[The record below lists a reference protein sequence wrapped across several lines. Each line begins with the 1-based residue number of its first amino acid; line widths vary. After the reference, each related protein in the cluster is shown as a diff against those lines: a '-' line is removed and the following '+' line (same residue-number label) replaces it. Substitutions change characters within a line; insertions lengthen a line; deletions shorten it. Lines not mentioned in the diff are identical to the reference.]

1 LKRTFFLIVVASL
14 VQHAATAQG
23 DFPET
28 GRQAIWQRAT
38 DLANDINVLSIAI
51 RPGDEDLETLAYLRL
66 ARGARILSAY
76 VTNGEATESDR
87 ADDLPPQIAAQLR
100 DEATQALRYLDGEA
114 YFLTLPDF
122 GAARDTASVR
132 RLWPI
137 DTLQKKLRA
146 LISQFRPDLIVLAH
160 DYAMGSTSPSQ
171 RVIADAVVAA
181 SQAVRREWAV
191 NYIVARTTRKAAMVP
206 VHSMHP
212 LWKKSYRA
220 IGREAQAHY
229 RTLSIQLQR
238 RLVEESPSY
247 VTIRPFSRSPRRI
260 DAGLPVATP
269 AALQATGR
277 KVRTLC
283 SLLLNQKTD
292 EMLARVRVTA
302 KKNIAEILERVE
314 RRLAQ
319 PLALTPVERKRLLKW
334 KGSLEDLRNAV
345 LGVQAHWTI
354 SDSIVTD
361 RQVIYLTVD
370 SLRGASTDGTTEIF
384 FANAQQGWII
394 NEDLHRRLPFNVGE
408 EFRLLSPQKLEYNY
422 PRVQYGLYRPTHDEV
437 FTFFII
443 HKAKSPEENFVYRG
457 HVPLKYAPRFIT
469 EVIPPIVRAVQGEQV
484 MIRLMNN
491 SRDGVQ
497 DTVAVVDSL
506 ATASRSAF
514 SLIGKGSTHEDTL
527 TLSWRTSPF
536 PSEFVSSVRIGEVQ
550 VSQFLVRNFSVE
562 VNAQKK
568 VAFVSP
574 WHRSS
579 LADALRR
586 IGVRSKAISA
596 AEFSDT
602 SCHGINVLVLDRRL
616 LTLQPEFASHEP
628 ALHRFLESGGHLV
641 VLSQDADAWNVTW
654 LGRMLRL
661 EKSSKIASDCPVA
674 LDTTHPLL
682 STPNKVSALDFD
694 NWLFSL
700 GRNTIRAASDAAV
713 EYPVTATCTD
723 TPLIASMQSGKGKIT
738 YVDLTLAPQWM
749 SVSPG
754 SLRLLANLV
763 AN

>member
-1 LKRTFFLIVVASL
+1 M
-14 VQHAATAQG
+14 QHAAAAQG
-23 DFPET
+23 YFPET
-28 GRQAIWQRAT
+28 GRQAIWQCAT

-51 RPGDEDLETLAYLRL
+51 RPGDEDLETLAYFRL
-66 ARGARILSAY
+66 ARGARIMSAY
-76 VTNGEATESDR
+76 VTNGEATDSDR
-87 ADDLPPQIAAQLR
+87 ADDLPPHIAAQLR

-122 GAARDTASVR
+122 GAVRDTASVR

-137 DTLQKKLRA
+137 DTLQKQLRA
-146 LISQFRPDLIVLAH
+146 LIGQFRPDLILLAH
-160 DYAMGSTSPSQ
+160 DYAMGSTSHRR
-171 RVIADAVVAA
+171 RVLEDVVVAA
-181 SQAVRREWAV
+181 SQSVKREWAV
-191 NYIVARTTRKAAMVP
+191 NYIATRSIGKAAMIP

-212 LWKKSYRA
+212 LWKKTYSA

-247 VTIRPFSRSPRRI
+247 VTIRPFFRSRSPRRI
-260 DAGLPVATP
+260 DAGLPVAAP
-269 AALQATGR
+269 VALQATGQ
-277 KVRTLC
+277 KVKTLC

-292 EMLARVRVTA
+292 EMLASVRVTA

-314 RRLAQ
+314 LRLAQ
-319 PLALTPVERKRLLKW
+319 PLALSPAERKRLLKW
-334 KGSLEDLRNAV
+334 KGALEDLRNAV

-370 SLRGASTDGTTEIF
+370 SLRGAGTDGTTEIF

-394 NEDLHRRLPFNVGE
+394 NEDLRRRLPFNVGE

-422 PRVQYGLYRPTHDEV
+422 PRAQYGLYRSTHDEL

-443 HKAKSPEENFVYRG
+443 HKAKSPEDNFVYRG

-469 EVIPPIVRAVQGEQV
+469 EIVPPIVRAVQGEQV

-497 DTVAVVDSL
+497 DTIAVVDSL
-506 ATASRSAF
+506 TTASRSAF
-514 SLIGKGSTHEDTL
+514 SLIGKGATHEDTL

-602 SCHGINVLVLDRRL
+602 SCHGIDVLVLDRRL
-616 LTLQPEFASHEP
+616 LTLKPDFASHEP
-628 ALHRFLESGGHLV
+628 ALRRFLESGGHLV

-661 EKSSKIASDCPVA
+661 ERSSNIASDCPVA
-674 LDTTHPLL
+674 LDTTHPLV
-682 STPNKVSALDFD
+682 STPNKVGASDLA

-700 GRNTIRAASDAAV
+700 GRNTVSAASGTTVEHPVAV
-713 EYPVTATCTD
+713 TCTD
-723 TPLIASMQSGKGKIT
+723 TPLIASMKSGRGKLT

-749 SVSPG
+749 SVNPG